1 MEKRSGIKTALK
13 IKIRV
18 MKRNMGTT
26 DKIIRLLLAAL
37 IAVLYFTGVLP
48 APVALIAGVIALIFI
63 ITSFLSFCPLYV
75 PFKINTRKKK

>member
-1 MEKRSGIKTALK
+1 MEKRSGIKTVLK
-13 IKIRV
+13 IKIQV

-26 DKIIRLLLAAL
+26 DKIVRLLLAAL
-37 IAVLYFTGVLP
+37 IAILYFTGVLP